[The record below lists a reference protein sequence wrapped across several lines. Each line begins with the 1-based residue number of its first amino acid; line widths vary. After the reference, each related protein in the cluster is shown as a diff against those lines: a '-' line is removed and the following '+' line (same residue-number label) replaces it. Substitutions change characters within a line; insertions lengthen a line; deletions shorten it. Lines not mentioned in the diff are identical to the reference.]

1 MATGVDAWEKLK
13 ETRSRLEKCWKMD
26 INWSLYPETIRNVR
40 NIGIKSFRLEV
51 GAKHR
56 LEVIERTPMN

>member
-26 INWSLYPETIRNVR
+26 IQWSLYPETITKVR
-40 NIGIKSFRLEV
+40 NNYYKCNKRLGSFRLEV
-51 GAKHR
+51 RRDKA
-56 LEVIERTPMN
+56 